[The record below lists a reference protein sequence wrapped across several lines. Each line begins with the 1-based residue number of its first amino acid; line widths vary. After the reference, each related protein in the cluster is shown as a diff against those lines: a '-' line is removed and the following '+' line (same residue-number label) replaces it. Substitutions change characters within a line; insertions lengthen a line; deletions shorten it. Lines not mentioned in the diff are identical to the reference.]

1 MEIRRDDSL
10 AHKIVVLGNTVTWL
24 RNQKMQFMELTASQ
38 CDVICYILKNKNTS
52 VTAVDVMD
60 YLQLSQSTVAGILK
74 RLEQKELIR
83 RETDAD
89 DARRSCIHPTVRSLE
104 LETYLNG
111 TRSDTESVLFRGMS
125 EEEQREFRRLLERV
139 YENAAVTRY
148 GAEGE
153 T

>member
-38 CDVICYILKNKNTS
+38 CDVICYILKNKNMS

-83 RETDAD
+83 REPDTD
-89 DARRSCIHPTVRSLE
+89 DARRSCIHPTARSLE
-104 LETYLNG
+104 LENFLDG

-125 EEEQREFRRLLERV
+125 EEEQRQFRQLLERV